1 MMQSAVFS
9 VIEQSKMR
17 QVTILQ
23 CSQINFMSSTDAK
36 LVPSNE
42 DPLSFLGGECK
53 ACSAAFC
60 SNFGYVLK
68 TASIS
73 KVYSVS

>member
-1 MMQSAVFS
+1 MQSAVFS
-9 VIEQSKMR
+9 ATEESKMR

-23 CSQINFMSSTDAK
+23 CSRINFMSSTDA
-36 LVPSNE
+36 LLPSNE
-42 DPLSFLGGECK
+42 DPLSILGGECK

-60 SNFGYVLK
+60 SNFVYVLK